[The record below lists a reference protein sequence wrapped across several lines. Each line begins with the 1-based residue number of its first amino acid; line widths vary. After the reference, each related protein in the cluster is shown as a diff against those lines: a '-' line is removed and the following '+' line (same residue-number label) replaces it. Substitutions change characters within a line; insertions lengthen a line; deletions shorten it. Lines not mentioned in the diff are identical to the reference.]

1 MGIGPDA
8 DVGRFEPA
16 IGRAHLFPP
25 AAPQVRK
32 GHPQGRDAA
41 DLSEQE
47 PVPNAQPESSGL
59 SLREFVGFAL
69 APPTLVTALAYFMG
83 WTLINAR
90 ASYFGIDPSALGFST
105 QDYLLRSTD
114 ALFAPLGTILVLALA
129 AAWVYEVTKRELDG
143 DKADRKRCTRL
154 RMIARGAIAAGG
166 VLFVLGAIA
175 VFEPLSFSPSYL
187 FESASA
193 GFGIALLAYG
203 KYILDALSGRAS
215 GRLAVALVCMLVL
228 LSAFWTVWE
237 YANHLGTQQA
247 QELAAN
253 LAARPHIIVYAPQ
266 RLQLPPTV
274 TEQVLDPRN
283 SEYRYRY
290 SGMRL
295 LVRSDGKY
303 FVVPD
308 GWTQSKGTAIV
319 LVDSPRLRF
328 EFGAGS

>member
-1 MGIGPDA
+1 MGIDPDA
-8 DVGRFEPA
+8 DVGRFDPA
-16 IGRAHLFPP
+16 IGRADPFAPGAPHL
-25 AAPQVRK
+25 RK
-32 GHPQGRDAA
+32 GRTQTMDAS

-47 PVPNAQPESSGL
+47 QAPNAQPESSGL

-69 APPTLVTALAYFMG
+69 APPTLVIALAYFMG

-129 AAWVYEVTKRELDG
+129 AAWVYELTKRELDG
-143 DKADRKRCTRL
+143 AAADRTRCTRL
-154 RMIARGAIAAGG
+154 RMIARGAIAIGG

-193 GFGIALLAYG
+193 GFGIAFLAYG
-203 KYILDALSGRAS
+203 KYIFDVLGGRSS
-215 GRLAVALVCMLVL
+215 GRLAFALVCMLVV
-228 LSAFWTVWE
+228 LSAFWTVWK
-237 YANHLGTQQA
+237 YANHVGSRQA
-247 QELAAN
+247 QDLAAN
-253 LAARPHIIVYAPQ
+253 LAERPRVIVYAPR
-266 RLQLPPTV
+266 RLQLPTTV
-274 TEQVLDPRN
+274 TEQVLDARD

-290 SGMRL
+290 LGMRL
-295 LVRSDGKY
+295 LVRSDDKY

-308 GWTQSKGTAIV
+308 GWTQSRGTAIV